1 MLLKSS
7 CDNFSGHL
15 IRFYA
20 QSERRREGRDRFMCH
35 CPIGAPLAGALVG
48 VSVWGTG
55 EEAGGREGGL
65 AKCLEIF
72 FCLVSVW
79 PIGGWRGWQ

>member
-1 MLLKSS
+1 
-7 CDNFSGHL
+7 
-15 IRFYA
+15 
-20 QSERRREGRDRFMCH
+20 MCH
-35 CPIGAPLAGALVG
+35 CPIGAPLTAGRGPSRGECVG
-48 VSVWGTG
+48 DR
-55 EEAGGREGGL
+55 GGGGGEGGL